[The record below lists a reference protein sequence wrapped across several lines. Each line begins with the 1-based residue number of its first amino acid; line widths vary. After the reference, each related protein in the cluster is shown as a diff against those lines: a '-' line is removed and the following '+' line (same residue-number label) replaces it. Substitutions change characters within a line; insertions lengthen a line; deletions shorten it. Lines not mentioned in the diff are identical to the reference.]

1 MGGLSEDPEFNRLF
15 RKQVN
20 LYRLQELVDSL
31 VMGAKGS
38 HFSFSEDVIKR
49 LHHVA
54 MRGLL
59 NPAGEYRVSPV
70 TITNSPHQPPP
81 WVDVPVHM
89 ANLCKYVEMS
99 WQTRDMVHL
108 SAFVMWR
115 LNWIHPFGNGNGRTS
130 RAASYLVLC
139 SKHGNLLPAKKTVI
153 QQIMENR
160 EPYYQALRL
169 CDQGHEKTGDLSCLA
184 PLEALLTHLLKEQ
197 IKASLQP

>member
-1 MGGLSEDPEFNRLF
+1 MSEDPEFNRLF

-89 ANLCKYVEMS
+89 AK
-99 WQTRDMVHL
+99 VH
-108 SAFVMWR
+108 R
-115 LNWIHPFGNGNGRTS
+115 IHCRN
-130 RAASYLVLC
+130 
-139 SKHGNLLPAKKTVI
+139 VI
-153 QQIMENR
+153 HYRRMGYPIPDWE
-160 EPYYQALRL
+160 EI
-169 CDQGHEKTGDLSCLA
+169 DF
-184 PLEALLTHLLKEQ
+184 
-197 IKASLQP
+197 